1 MEWFRRR
8 PKVAAATG
16 VAAVLGVIALIV
28 LMVGGNEKYDRNE
41 PGVAVGLPSP
51 TADPTSGALPTPTAS
66 PEPTTAAEVQ
76 RAAQRAFAEFGR
88 GLSGSGGL
96 TSGEFS
102 MPGLQGGSI
111 YKYLPKHVVTMR
123 ITSEAPIGTIGY
135 VVPTSLRHSSGVVK
149 NVKNSWSLTTT
160 AYGDPDYAQL
170 FMQAGAR
177 GFPITCTITVD
188 GKVTERRSTEGP
200 YGQMICQG

>member
-8 PKVAAATG
+8 PKAAAASGVVAAL
-16 VAAVLGVIALIV
+16 VVLTLVW
-28 LMVGGNEKYDRNE
+28 LMVRDTDKPAAEE
-41 PGVAVGLPSP
+41 PGIAVGLPTPSDQPTISDLP
-51 TADPTSGALPTPTAS
+51 TATASAAPTS
-66 PEPTTAAEVQ
+66 AAEVQ
-76 RAAQRAFAEFGR
+76 AAAQRAFQQFGQ
-88 GLSGSGGL
+88 GLANGGGGG
-96 TSGEFS
+96 TFT

-111 YKYLPKHVVTMR
+111 YQSLPRHTVTMR

-135 VVPTSLRHSSGVVK
+135 VVPTSLRNSSGVVK
-149 NVKNSWSLTTT
+149 NVQRSWSLTTT

>member
-1 MEWFRRR
+1 MALVLVWFLVRDTDQ
-8 PKVAAATG
+8 PAP
-16 VAAVLGVIALIV
+16 
-28 LMVGGNEKYDRNE
+28 E
-41 PGVAVGLPSP
+41 PGVAVGLPTP
-51 TADPTSGALPTPTAS
+51 TGEPTVVDLPTPTAS
-66 PEPTTAAEVQ
+66 GEPTTAAEVQ

-88 GLSGSGGL
+88 GLAGNGGAGASQFNL
-96 TSGEFS
+96 
-102 MPGLQGGSI
+102 PGIQGGSI

-123 ITSEAPIGTIGY
+123 VTSEAPIGTIGY
-135 VVPTSLRHSSGVVK
+135 VVPTSLRNSSGVVK
-149 NVKNSWSLTTT
+149 NVQNSWSLTTT